1 MDNLF
6 VTLFFWVK
14 IYFYLVFCRCLF
26 LCLEVVCGLAVLL
39 WLVILSTITVQ
50 VLLTII
56 TIDEQIKRVY
66 GIFHFM
72 RTGQGKF
79 EDIKGIIRRRKSKE
93 DRKYNGQIKDK
104 GQTTI
109 YKTIHRKLKNEQH
122 KPRGVNT
129 GATEELTV
137 PVPYMM
143 PVVLL
148 LNDTNIV

>member
-1 MDNLF
+1 
-6 VTLFFWVK
+6 
-14 IYFYLVFCRCLF
+14 
-26 LCLEVVCGLAVLL
+26 
-39 WLVILSTITVQ
+39 
-50 VLLTII
+50 
-56 TIDEQIKRVY
+56 
-66 GIFHFM
+66 M

-79 EDIKGIIRRRKSKE
+79 EDIKGVIRRRKSKE
-93 DRKYNGQIKDK
+93 DRQYNGQIKDK

-129 GATEELTV
+129 GVPEELTV